1 MKKILYSPF
10 TKAAAILLICFSV
23 IYGSVLG
30 ARFVQSVEDP
40 DFMYDFQDSMSNS
53 SYVGALL
60 ERPLHAVYTAYAYY
74 YEGSDASKDNGEEF
88 SLPSGYMESHLPKVK
103 NDQVWYYIKIN
114 DEVYSNNTA
123 LDPEAITAE
132 ENYSYGT
139 LAPDSEVTYDSS
151 GNHAVNGMGYL
162 NDISEMFHSRD
173 TITVGAVLTPE
184 YAHTLQ
190 TLWQKQAS
198 QTQNILIT
206 LGILAVLTLI
216 SLVYLLIACGHRKN
230 GELMC
235 YRGDHLWPELRLIAF
250 FSVGLI
256 ALAFAMNVITTWQI
270 SDMPEYAFVGLV
282 DLATILGGLICLG
295 ILLSLVRSIK
305 MGFFLKDSLILR
317 LLRWAWNLWKK
328 LWQRCKAGFGEVK
341 LLLAKKSGWIWGAAL
356 LGYTIVIGL
365 CGICLGGYGSVFFLL
380 VAFLSFGAAVF
391 LLSRKARELDELR
404 KGAAAIRKGDL
415 GYRLP
420 ELRCA
425 EYQKLGEDLQ
435 AIGEGL
441 QNSVSE
447 KLKAER
453 MKTELITNVSHDLK
467 TPLTSMINYVQ
478 LLSDLELSPEEAVD
492 YVKILEKKSQRL
504 KTLTSDLFDIA
515 KVQSGNEDIAME
527 PIDISLVVQQ
537 SLGEHDAEIQKAEL
551 PFCVQIE
558 KELCVRTDGRK
569 MSRVVGNLIENALKY
584 AMVHTRVFVTVAARD
599 DQVMLEFK
607 NISAYP
613 LDFDP
618 EEITDRFVR
627 GDQSRSEEGNGLGLA
642 IAKSY
647 TEACGGTFRLSVDGD
662 LFKVVILFPAYQGK

>member
-1 MKKILYSPF
+1 
-10 TKAAAILLICFSV
+10 
-23 IYGSVLG
+23 
-30 ARFVQSVEDP
+30 
-40 DFMYDFQDSMSNS
+40 
-53 SYVGALL
+53 
-60 ERPLHAVYTAYAYY
+60 
-74 YEGSDASKDNGEEF
+74 
-88 SLPSGYMESHLPKVK
+88 
-103 NDQVWYYIKIN
+103 
-114 DEVYSNNTA
+114 
-123 LDPEAITAE
+123 
-132 ENYSYGT
+132 
-139 LAPDSEVTYDSS
+139 
-151 GNHAVNGMGYL
+151 
-162 NDISEMFHSRD
+162 
-173 TITVGAVLTPE
+173 
-184 YAHTLQ
+184 
-190 TLWQKQAS
+190 
-198 QTQNILIT
+198 
-206 LGILAVLTLI
+206 
-216 SLVYLLIACGHRKN
+216 
-230 GELMC
+230 
-235 YRGDHLWPELRLIAF
+235 
-250 FSVGLI
+250 
-256 ALAFAMNVITTWQI
+256 
-270 SDMPEYAFVGLV
+270 
-282 DLATILGGLICLG
+282 
-295 ILLSLVRSIK
+295 

-391 LLSRKARELDELR
+391 LLSRKALELDELR

-420 ELRCA
+420 KLRSA
-425 EYQKLGEDLQ
+425 EYQKLGKDLQ

-467 TPLTSMINYVQ
+467 TPLTSIINYVQ

-515 KVQSGNEDIAME
+515 RVQSGNEDISME
-527 PIDISLVVQQ
+527 PIDISLLVQQ
-537 SLGEHDAEIQKAEL
+537 SLGEYDAEIQKAQL

-584 AMVHTRVFVTVAARD
+584 AMAHTRVFVTVAARD

-607 NISAYP
+607 NISAYL